1 MENIEL
7 RSENIRKIIER
18 IPPTLIRSGIG
29 IITLIF
35 VLLLAAAAFVPYP
48 ETLEGEVTIE
58 ENDNEN
64 TYAKGLLPYASIT
77 QVKKDM
83 SVEIELEGFNAREYG
98 YQHGIISYVSPEVIT
113 NNKKNYFAFI
123 IILKENPFMQKGMK
137 GYVSVIL
144 SNKTLLERIISK

>member
-64 TYAKGLLPYASIT
+64 TYAKGLLPYTFIT

-123 IILKENPFMQKGMK
+123 IILKENPFIQKGMK

>member
-7 RSENIRKIIER
+7 RSENIRKIIEQ

-64 TYAKGLLPYASIT
+64 TYAKGLLPYTFIT
-77 QVKKDM
+77 QIKKDM

-123 IILKENPFMQKGMK
+123 IILKENPFIQKGMK
-137 GYVSVIL
+137 GHVSVIL

>member
-64 TYAKGLLPYASIT
+64 TYAKGLLPYTFIT
-77 QVKKDM
+77 QVKKDT

-123 IILKENPFMQKGMK
+123 IILKENPFIQKGMK

>member
-1 MENIEL
+1 
-7 RSENIRKIIER
+7 
-18 IPPTLIRSGIG
+18 
-29 IITLIF
+29 
-35 VLLLAAAAFVPYP
+35 
-48 ETLEGEVTIE
+48 
-58 ENDNEN
+58 
-64 TYAKGLLPYASIT
+64 
-77 QVKKDM
+77 M

-123 IILKENPFMQKGMK
+123 IILKENPFIQKGMK

>member
-1 MENIEL
+1 MDNIEL
-7 RSENIRKIIER
+7 RSEQVQKIIGQ
-18 IPPTLIRSGIG
+18 IPSILTRSGIS
-29 IITLIF
+29 LIG
-35 VLLLAAAAFVPYP
+35 VIVTLLLAVAAFVPYP

-113 NNKKNYFAFI
+113 NNKKNYFSFN

>member
-77 QVKKDM
+77 QVKKEM

-113 NNKKNYFAFI
+113 NNKKNYFVFI